1 LVERFIIGFRL
12 MKIQDLVFLFV
23 FLLQLGVRS
32 PKLAAGLGLLCLIL
46 AIPLF
51 EFWVFF
57 TAERLTW
64 YAATFF
70 LSSVLLYWYKFK
82 FK

>member
-1 LVERFIIGFRL
+1 
-12 MKIQDLVFLFV
+12 MKIQDIVFILVLLFLIYKRDSKWAT
-23 FLLQLGVRS
+23 L
-32 PKLAAGLGLLCLIL
+32 AGLSSLVL

-51 EFWVFF
+51 ATWIFF

-70 LSSVLLYWYKFK
+70 LLSIIFLLLKSK
-82 FK
+82 TSK